1 MLWDRERHPDI
12 YPEPCSENGGRPVHP
27 TQIGRQVMLYVP
39 GAVRNK
45 LAHLHAGAQFSKG
58 QFSSSVTSLSK
69 KKNIIKKNNKNNL
82 KDSIDSSRSTSA
94 TSLETTSSDAAA
106 GGGGDGAAAKDST
119 SRVDQQKL
127 FEFRRASILFVNL
140 PGIDYSADAET
151 VRFKN

>member
-1 MLWDRERHPDI
+1 
-12 YPEPCSENGGRPVHP
+12 
-27 TQIGRQVMLYVP
+27 MLYVP

-94 TSLETTSSDAAA
+94 TSLETTSDAAV

-151 VRFKN
+151 VRIKN

>member
-1 MLWDRERHPDI
+1 MEARPLARVRRQGHLGLQVLRP
-12 YPEPCSENGGRPVHP
+12 PRGGRGGALHPGHGHQRLLQGPYQREALLYRHRHVDGALPVRRLNLP
-27 TQIGRQVMLYVP
+27 TCRAAAAGAASAA
-39 GAVRNK
+39 GAVSG
-45 LAHLHAGAQFSKG
+45 AAGAVG
-58 QFSSSVTSLSK
+58 DT
-69 KKNIIKKNNKNNL
+69 
-82 KDSIDSSRSTSA
+82 
-94 TSLETTSSDAAA
+94 A